1 MEYLGDKLSVA
12 QSQMAGWVGNVRR
25 SLQGALNFVSTNVE
39 RGGAVA
45 AAGRSKESGGFK
57 RAASLRG
64 LASRSR
70 ESFRR
75 FSLRS
80 QQRLSLRRRTAS
92 PTTPTA
98 EQLKQCVKGPEDVKD
113 AGPVAQESDSQ
124 YGTWDPPP
132 QRVLGACRRGNA
144 HVRVF
149 VGQTS
154 TALLD
159 SSALRS
165 RVQLSKKRSRR
176 TPPSRPGRHSAA
188 LPSVPGEAQDW
199 RFKDSTEEKPE
210 PGLQEESDSESPS
223 GGTDPRTPATSSTQR
238 VALFPGVDPS
248 ALKAQLKKRG
258 DSDGQSDGSAPSSTS
273 RSPRSPFLPR
283 ASCVLPL
290 SPIKKQFSPEP

>member
-1 MEYLGDKLSVA
+1 
-12 QSQMAGWVGNVRR
+12 MAACLCP
-25 SLQGALNFVSTNVE
+25 SC
-39 RGGAVA
+39 
-45 AAGRSKESGGFK
+45 
-57 RAASLRG
+57 
-64 LASRSR
+64 
-70 ESFRR
+70 FRPIH
-75 FSLRS
+75 L
-80 QQRLSLRRRTAS
+80 LW
-92 PTTPTA
+92 

-124 YGTWDPPP
+124 YGTWDAGLHTDGSLTPATPSPDSSLTPSPRKPALP
-132 QRVLGACRRGNA
+132 QTPVEPITATGSPDGSTPSPEERVDPLP
-144 HVRVF
+144 F
-149 VGQTS
+149 PETS

-290 SPIKKQFSPEP
+290 SPVGREDGEESSPQWLKELKSKKRWSQYENDG